1 MSSADDHPAPGPST
15 GTEREYATRDM
26 LRALAHPLR
35 MQLLQRVG
43 VRGTARAADLA
54 ADTGLPAN
62 SVSYHLRILAKG
74 GTIIEA
80 PEAARDKRDR
90 VWKLARLSYDTARPG
105 NQLQDG
111 TAVDTDYV
119 AASAALSMATFE
131 WLREGFTAEMTREVE
146 LLDDAAA
153 TGSDESAG
161 PAEPFAR
168 VLNSSMLHVSPA
180 QAEELTEL
188 VQGAINTWVQLNR
201 GEDGAVLADDPD
213 SEEPAVDYRVLFAMV
228 RDRPQPTD
236 GQDS

>member
-1 MSSADDHPAPGPST
+1 MSSADDHPAKDAFQSDPGT
-15 GTEREYATRDM
+15 YATRDM

-35 MQLLQRVG
+35 MQLLQRLG
-43 VRGTARAADLA
+43 GRGAARAADLA
-54 ADTGLPAN
+54 ADLGIPAN

-74 GTIIEA
+74 GAIVEA
-80 PEAARDKRDR
+80 PDAARDKRDR
-90 VWKLARLSYDTARPG
+90 VWKLTRLSYDTARPG

-111 TAVDTDYV
+111 TVVDTDYV

-146 LLDDAAA
+146 MLDAGA
-153 TGSDESAG
+153 TESSEESE
-161 PAEPFAR
+161 EPFAR

-180 QAEELTEL
+180 QARELTEV
-188 VQGAINTWVQLNR
+188 VQGAIHKWVQLNR
-201 GEDGAVLADDPD
+201 GEDGAVLPDDPD

-228 RDRPQPTD
+228 RDRPQPAD

>member
-1 MSSADDHPAPGPST
+1 MSSADDHPVEGPFT
-15 GTEREYATRDM
+15 GAENEYATRDM
-26 LRALAHPLR
+26 LRAMAHPVR
-35 MQLLQRVG
+35 MTLLQRVG

-62 SVSYHLRILAKG
+62 SISYHLRILAKG
-74 GTIIEA
+74 GAIVEA

-105 NQLQDG
+105 NELQDG
-111 TAVDTDYV
+111 TVVDTDYV

-146 LLDDAAA
+146 QLDGATADAE
-153 TGSDESAG
+153 ESAD
-161 PAEPFAR
+161 PVETFAR

-188 VQGAINTWVQLNR
+188 VQGAINRWVQLNR
-201 GEDGAVLADDPD
+201 GEDGAVLPDDPD

-228 RDRPQPTD
+228 RDRPQPPD

>member
-1 MSSADDHPAPGPST
+1 MSSADDHPAEGPFRDA
-15 GTEREYATRDM
+15 EKEYATRDM
-26 LRALAHPLR
+26 LRALAHPVR

-62 SVSYHLRILAKG
+62 SISYHLRILAKG
-74 GTIIEA
+74 GAIAEA
-80 PEAARDKRDR
+80 PDAARDKRDR

-111 TAVDTDYV
+111 TVVDTDYV

-146 LLDDAAA
+146 MLEAGA
-153 TGSDESAG
+153 TESSEV
-161 PAEPFAR
+161 AEEHSR
-168 VLNSSMLHVSPA
+168 VLNSSMLHISPS
-180 QAEELTEL
+180 QARELTEV
-188 VQGAINTWVQLNR
+188 VQGAINRWVQLNR
-201 GEDGAVLADDPD
+201 GEDGAVLPDDPD
-213 SEEPAVDYRVLFAMV
+213 SEERAVDYRVLFAMV
-228 RDRPQPTD
+228 RDRPQPAD